1 MKPKMFTYNQII
13 DFFIKNNLPLNEKQ
27 VKLIAFKVRVEQM
40 KIEEYREKRAA
51 KKQGDKYRREQKM
64 KDPERLSRLEKLKN
78 VLGPPE
84 NKF

>member
-27 VKLIAFKVRVEQM
+27 VKLIAFKVRAEQM

-64 KDPERLSRLEKLKN
+64 KDPERLSRLEKFKN
-78 VLGPPE
+78 VLPAPE